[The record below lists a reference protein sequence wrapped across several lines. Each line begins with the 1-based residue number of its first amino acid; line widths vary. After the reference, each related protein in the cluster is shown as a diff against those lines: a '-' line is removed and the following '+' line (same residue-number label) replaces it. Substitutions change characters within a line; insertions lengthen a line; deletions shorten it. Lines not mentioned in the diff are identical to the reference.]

1 MDTIGN
7 DINGD
12 TNGRRLGVSVSLS
25 DDGNILAAGSI
36 TNNGQVQVFQYQ
48 TSDETWT
55 KLGNDID
62 GGTYEEAGVVSL
74 GGDGNILPVGAKGV
88 SKVKIYKWVVTL
100 GTWNRLG
107 SDINGESV
115 NDDSEQAY
123 H

>member
-1 MDTIGN
+1 MGN

-62 GGTYEEAGVVSL
+62 GTSEEAGVVSL

-100 GTWNRLG
+100 GIGTWNRLG

-115 NDDSEQAY
+115 NDDSRSK
-123 H
+123 HIIK